1 MPTASDRRIALLG
14 TGIMGSH
21 MARRLAQAGFPVTV
35 WNRSADK
42 AGQLTQFG
50 VKIAVSP
57 SSACADADV
66 VIVMLSNGPV
76 VEEVLFSPDHA
87 GKRPAEMMA
96 ARSVLVVMSSIPVE
110 TCQSQA
116 PRLAAR
122 GIDYI
127 DAPVS
132 GGEPG
137 ARDGTLA
144 IMAGGDVRVVD
155 GIADVFA
162 AMGRVTHIGPVGTGQ
177 MTKLANQIIV
187 GATMVAVAEALHFA
201 ARGGADPAAV
211 RKALMGG
218 FADSRILNIHGERM
232 VERNFVPGGPA
243 EYQLKDLRTAK
254 ALAAASGM
262 HFTLLDC
269 LAGMFGDM
277 IDRFG
282 TGLDVA
288 GILQE
293 VERRSSDVQ
302 AGNLSA
308 KVPS

>member
-14 TGIMGSH
+14 TGIMGAH

-35 WNRSADK
+35 WNRSAAK
-42 AGQLTQFG
+42 AGQLTPFG
-50 VKIAVSP
+50 VKVADSA

-66 VIVMLSNGPV
+66 VIVMLSNGAV

-87 GKRPAEMMA
+87 GNRPAEAMA
-96 ARSVLVVMSSIPVE
+96 AGSVLVVMSSIPVE

-122 GIDYI
+122 GVGYI

-144 IMAGGDVRVVD
+144 IMAGGDAGVVD
-155 GIADVFA
+155 RLADVFA

-201 ARGGADPAAV
+201 AKGGADPAAV
-211 RKALMGG
+211 RRALMGG
-218 FADSRILNIHGERM
+218 FADLRILDIHGERM

-243 EYQLKDLRTAK
+243 EYQLRDLRTAK

-269 LAGMFGDM
+269 LVGMFGDM

-282 TGLDVA
+282 AGLDVA

-293 VERRSSDVQ
+293 VERRS
-302 AGNLSA
+302 AA
-308 KVPS
+308 KVQS

>member
-1 MPTASDRRIALLG
+1 MPTASNRRIALLG

-42 AGQLTQFG
+42 ADQLTQFG

-57 SSACADADV
+57 SSACDDADV

-76 VEEVLFSPDHA
+76 VEEVLFSPDH
-87 GKRPAEMMA
+87 GGRRPAETMA
-96 ARSVLVVMSSIPVE
+96 AESVLVVMSSIPVE

-122 GIDYI
+122 GIHYI

-144 IMAGGDVRVVD
+144 IMAGGDAKVVD

-162 AMGRVTHIGPVGTGQ
+162 VMGRVTHIGPVGTGQ
-177 MTKLANQIIV
+177 TTKLANQIIV
-187 GATMVAVAEALHFA
+187 GATMVAVAEALQFA
-201 ARGGADPAAV
+201 AKGGADPAAV

-218 FADSRILNIHGERM
+218 FADSKILNLHGERM

-243 EYQLKDLRTAK
+243 EYQLKDLRTAQ
-254 ALAAASGM
+254 ALAAAAGM

-269 LAGMFGDM
+269 LVGMFGDM
-277 IDRFG
+277 IEQFG

-288 GILQE
+288 GILLE
-293 VERRSSDVQ
+293 VERRSGGAE
-302 AGNLSA
+302 AGKLSA
-308 KVPS
+308 KVTS

>member
-1 MPTASDRRIALLG
+1 MPTVSRRRIALLG
-14 TGIMGSH
+14 TGIMGTH

-35 WNRSADK
+35 WNRSPDK
-42 AGQLTQFG
+42 ASQLTQFG
-50 VKIAVSP
+50 VRISDNP
-57 SSACADADV
+57 SSACAGADV

-76 VEEVLFSPDHA
+76 VEEVLFSADRT
-87 GKRPAEMMA
+87 GKKPAEAMA
-96 ARSVLVVMSSIPVE
+96 AGSVLVVMSSIPVE
-110 TCQSQA
+110 TCQAQA

-122 GIDYI
+122 GVGYI

-144 IMAGGDVRVVD
+144 IMAGGDAKTVE

-162 AMGRVTHIGPVGTGQ
+162 AMGRVTNIGPVGTGQ
-177 MTKLANQIIV
+177 MTKVANQIIV
-187 GATMVAVAEALHFA
+187 GATVVGVAEALHFVTQ
-201 ARGGADPAAV
+201 GGADPAAV

-218 FADSRILNIHGERM
+218 FADSKILNIHGERM

-243 EYQLKDLRTAK
+243 EYELKDLRTAQ

-269 LAGMFGDM
+269 LVGMFGDM
-277 IDRFG
+277 IEQFG

-288 GILQE
+288 GILLE
-293 VERRSSDVQ
+293 VERRAGGVQ
-302 AGNLSA
+302 ANKA
-308 KVPS
+308 KGAT